1 MIRPIAAGML
11 LLLATAPAAADSC
24 SMMLFKDD
32 LPDCVKELNSKIY
45 ILQLQVQTAES
56 ENHLYRSIVCNMA
69 LRLNRAA
76 SDEETLSM
84 VEAACAEAKAAH
96 KPKAKSAK

>member
-1 MIRPIAAGML
+1 MIRPTAAGIL
-11 LLLATAPAAADSC
+11 LLLTAAPGAADSC

-32 LPDCVKELNSKIY
+32 LPDCVKELNSKIF

-56 ENHLYRSIVCNMA
+56 QNHLYRTIVCNMA
-69 LRLNRAA
+69 LKLNKAA
-76 SDEETLSM
+76 PDEDTLGM

-96 KPKAKSAK
+96 KPKSKPAK